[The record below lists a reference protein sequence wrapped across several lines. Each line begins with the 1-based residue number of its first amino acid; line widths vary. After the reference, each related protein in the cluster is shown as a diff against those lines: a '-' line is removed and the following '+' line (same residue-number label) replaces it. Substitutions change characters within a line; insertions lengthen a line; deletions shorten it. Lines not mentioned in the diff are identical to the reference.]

1 MAVVY
6 LFFNCNRVLAYKISF
21 QVDRDNRYKD
31 FNLCSIYRSNQ
42 PLWKDTA
49 LHKLIPIIE
58 NWRIKS
64 SKNYPQNHAV
74 LGLCFFFQI
83 ALVKRLVVPF
93 FNFTLSLLRRITCFP
108 SSSRLDPDEYSEL
121 WLLYNNSSNFARKF

>member
-6 LFFNCNRVLAYKISF
+6 LFFNCNSVLAYKISF

-74 LGLCFFFQI
+74 LGLCFFFK
-83 ALVKRLVVPF
+83 LHWLRGWLCPF
-93 FNFTLSLLRRITCFP
+93 ST
-108 SSSRLDPDEYSEL
+108 SRC
-121 WLLYNNSSNFARKF
+121 LY